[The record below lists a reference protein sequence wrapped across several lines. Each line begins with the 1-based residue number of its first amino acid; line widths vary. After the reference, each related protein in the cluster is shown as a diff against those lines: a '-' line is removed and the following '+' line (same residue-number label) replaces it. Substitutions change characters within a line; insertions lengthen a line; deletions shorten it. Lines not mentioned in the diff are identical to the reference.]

1 MLCFSTEAQV
11 LLGLGFIALL
21 VSAFLYARSKDRA
34 ALLCLL
40 GGALALRLFAAVLDP
55 YLNTWDE
62 CFHALVAKNTAT
74 DPFKPMLFREEALHL
89 DYRNWTQNNVWL
101 HKQPFF
107 LWCMALSIKLL
118 GPTVLAVR
126 LPSALF
132 TTALVF
138 FTYGIAR
145 KMHDRHVAFLSAFFM
160 ACSQWVL
167 TLVMGQAMTDHNDAI
182 FISLIGGS
190 LWAWYALR
198 EDGPRLGDLLCGV
211 FVGLAVLTKWLPGLL
226 VFGGWGVVALFAV
239 PDRKQELLAMGR
251 SLLVALVIALPW
263 QIYGAIRFPAE
274 MAHTR
279 GFDAKHVSEALDG
292 HTGGPLFH
300 YDALAELIRPFPSWM
315 LVVLALAGAIGA
327 TSTRYRVHALASL
340 IFTYFFYSTVAT
352 KMTAY
357 PMITLPFFMIG
368 IAFASRLLARPLSD
382 KRVPLVTIT
391 AAIAIGWGLLQYD
404 RTVITHS
411 DNCIGDPFY
420 ADHRAKHKHNR
431 ASIDLLS
438 VELSSVRKPIVFNVP
453 FPVNIY
459 TSFFTPFEAQPGLPT
474 SEQRSA
480 LERKGYTVVVV
491 DPPSTTQFP
500 PSIHLVHLGRAS
512 FVNEPL

>member
-1 MLCFSTEAQV
+1 MSCFSTEAQV
-11 LLGLGFIALL
+11 LLGLGFMALL
-21 VSAFLYARSKDRA
+21 VSAFLHARSKDRA
-34 ALLCLL
+34 ALLGLL
-40 GGALALRLFAAVLDP
+40 IGALALRLFAAVLDP

-62 CFHALVAKNTAT
+62 CFHALVAKNVAT
-74 DPFKPMLFREEALHL
+74 DPFKPMLFREEALQL

-118 GPTVLAVR
+118 GTTVFAVR

-145 KMHDRHVAFLSAFFM
+145 RMHDRHVAFISAFFM

-182 FISLIGGS
+182 FISLVGGS

-198 EDGPRLGDLLCGV
+198 EDRSKLGEVSCGV

-239 PDRKQELLAMGR
+239 PDRKQELLAMLR
-251 SLLVALVIALPW
+251 ALLVALSITLPW
-263 QIYGAIRFPAE
+263 QIHCAIRFPAE

-292 HTGGPLFH
+292 HTGGPFFH

-315 LVVLALAGAIGA
+315 LVAFALGGAIGA
-327 TSTRYRVHALASL
+327 TTARYRVHALVSL
-340 IFTYFFYSTVAT
+340 LFTYSFYSVVAT

-357 PMITLPFFMIG
+357 PMITLPFFLIG
-368 IAFASRLLARPLSD
+368 IAFALRLLIGPWHHKA
-382 KRVPLVTIT
+382 VPFVTILAT
-391 AAIAIGWGLLQYD
+391 LAIGWGLLQYD

-411 DNCIGDPFY
+411 DACIGDPFY
-420 ADHRAKHKHNR
+420 AEYQAEHKHNK
-431 ASIDLLS
+431 ASIDLLA
-438 VELSSVRKPIVFNVP
+438 VELSSIRKPIVFNVP
-453 FPVNIY
+453 FPVNIHA
-459 TSFFTPFEAQPGLPT
+459 SFFTSFEAQPGLPT
-474 SEQRSA
+474 GEQRSA

-491 DPPSTTQFP
+491 DPPSTGYLP
-500 PSIHLVHLGRAS
+500 PSTHVVHLGGAS
-512 FVNEPL
+512 FVDEPL